1 MNFGEREKRDWGHPR
16 AHASVSVHLFVSSS
30 RTISMA
36 SGRHHLTGYPPLAP
50 PIHTIESH
58 SILVSVSA
66 LEELELLF
74 NVTEGDC
81 RGTSDSFIGVDVVS
95 NLGSVSLV
103 SVTLS
108 SSTANA

>member
-1 MNFGEREKRDWGHPR
+1 MNFGEREKRDWGHSRTCICFRP
-16 AHASVSVHLFVSSS
+16 SIVSSS
-30 RTISMA
+30 RTQLAWLQEGIISPA
-36 SGRHHLTGYPPLAP
+36 TLHQPP
-50 PIHTIESH
+50 PIHTIESR

-103 SVTLS
+103 SVPLS